1 MPFKIVFHSVQA
13 QLEAE
18 TVEKHS
24 YMYEPNFITVSSGCE
39 CNERSLCACVALQT
53 I

>member
-13 QLEAE
+13 QLEAAE

-24 YMYEPNFITVSSGCE
+24 YMSQIFITVSSGCE